1 MRSGAQRRLRL
12 VLIWGDT
19 VVCERVLAPGRRA
32 TVGEDP
38 GNTLVLPD
46 VAGIGRK
53 HALFTPTTAGYV
65 LALTPAMRGWL
76 RRAGHEHTLE
86 PEAPAPRVIDLD
98 TEGVLEIGAFQ
109 VLFHFV
115 DAGATLPPPTLWQ
128 RVQDADTHAIGALA
142 LAFLLQVGLLIGAY
156 ALWDDAPRLTDLP
169 ERSRPIVCDFPG
181 SLPPPPPPDEVAE
194 RPENEPGKRAGG
206 DDGRF
211 GKPEEKRP
219 SKIPKHEGALVDKVA
234 AQTLT
239 RALTTNLLGGPLQS
253 VLGGQAAFTNRLNAA
268 MAGDGDV
275 LVMGSGTG
283 GVGMRGLGTGGGGE
297 SYGRIGGM
305 GKLDVGGGGGPH
317 VGLGR
322 KTPKPRPP
330 VTEVGRG
337 DLNGFCREADIQKTV
352 MARRNGPAYCYE
364 KALAGDPELAG
375 KVMLN
380 WRIGTDGKVMKVIV
394 ESSTLSDPAVAQCVA
409 RQVERWVF
417 PPTEG
422 GICQVRYPFVFT
434 AGQ

>member
-1 MRSGAQRRLRL
+1 MGSGERLRLRL

-19 VVCERVLAPGRRA
+19 VVCERVLAHGRVA

-38 GNTLVLPD
+38 RNTLVLPD

-53 HALFTPTTAGYV
+53 HALFTPTPGGYV
-65 LALTPAMRGWL
+65 LAPTLKMQGWL
-76 RRAGHEHTLE
+76 RRAGQEHAL
-86 PEAPAPRVIDLD
+86 APDAMPRVVDPE
-98 TEGVLEIGAFQ
+98 TEGALEIGAFQ

-128 RVQDADTHAIGALA
+128 RLQDVDTNALGALA

-156 ALWDDAPRLTDLP
+156 ALWDDAPRLTDLG
-169 ERSRPIVCDFPG
+169 SFDRPVVCAFAT
-181 SLPPPPPPDEVAE
+181 LPPPPPPSEEVAE
-194 RPENEPGKRAGG
+194 RPENEPGKRAGR
-206 DDGRF
+206 DEGRF
-211 GKPEEKRP
+211 GKPEEKQP

-239 RALTTNLLGGPLQS
+239 RALTSNLMGGGPLQN
-253 VLGGQAAFTNRLNAA
+253 VFGGQTAFADRLNAA
-268 MAGDGDV
+268 MAGNGDV

-283 GVGMRGLGTGGGGE
+283 GMGIRGLGNGGGGE
-297 SYGRIGGM
+297 GFGRIGGM
-305 GKLDVGGGGGPH
+305 GKFDVGGGGGAH

-322 KTPKPRPP
+322 KTPKPRPSG
-330 VTEVGRG
+330 VVMGRSE
-337 DLNGFCREADIQKTV
+337 LNGFCREADIQKVV

-364 KALAGDPELAG
+364 KALARDPELSG

-380 WRIGTDGKVMKVIV
+380 WRIGTDGKVQKVIV
-394 ESSTLSDPAVAQCVA
+394 ESSTLGDPEVAQCVA
-409 RQVERWVF
+409 RQVERWTF

-422 GICQVRYPFVFT
+422 GVCQIRYPFVFT
-434 AGQ
+434 GGQ

>member
-19 VVCERVLAPGRRA
+19 VVCERVLAPGRGA

-53 HALFTPTTAGYV
+53 HALFTPTPAGYV
-65 LALTPAMRGWL
+65 LTPTRQMQGSLCRS
-76 RRAGHEHTLE
+76 GHETALS
-86 PEAPAPRVIDLD
+86 PDAAPRIVDPD

-115 DAGATLPPPTLWQ
+115 DAGASLPPPTLWQ
-128 RVQDADTHAIGALA
+128 RFQDLDTGALGSLA
-142 LAFLLQVGLLIGAY
+142 LACLLQVGLLIGAFS
-156 ALWDDAPRLTDLP
+156 LWDDRPRLTDLP
-169 ERSRPIVCDFPG
+169 HHARPVGIAFPG
-181 SLPPPPPPDEVAE
+181 SLPPPPDEIAE

-206 DDGRF
+206 DEGRF
-211 GKPEEKRP
+211 GKPDETRP

-268 MAGDGDV
+268 MAGEGDV

-283 GVGMRGLGTGGGGE
+283 GMGMRGLGTGGGGE

-305 GKLDVGGGGGPH
+305 GNLDIGGGTGAR
-317 VGLGR
+317 VGLAR

-337 DLNGFCREADIQKTV
+337 DLNGFCREADIQKIV

-380 WRIGTDGKVMKVIV
+380 WRIGQDGRVQKVIV
-394 ESSTLSDPAVAQCVA
+394 ESSTLSDPAVAQCIA

-422 GICQVRYPFVFT
+422 GMCQVRYPFVFT